1 MKKLSILILIGFLF
15 ANCKKEKT
23 LLQKIKA
30 LNVDTELVTF
40 HKLFYEADEEAL
52 KQLKTKY
59 PFLFPKTT
67 SDQVWRSKIN
77 NPEERELFRM
87 ADSIYGD
94 LAEEKEKLNLLFQ
107 HIRYY
112 NSNFS
117 PPKTFS
123 VITGLDYENNVIY
136 ADSLLFISLDMY
148 LGKNAEPYASFP
160 PYIKNNNTK
169 KHLLVDVA
177 RKILQKKFIYRNGRP
192 FLETMLYH
200 GKEMFLLSTV
210 LPNYKIQELMGYE
223 DKKYQWA
230 VENEAEIWSYFIRKN
245 LLYSTDQK
253 LNHRFI
259 DKAPFSKFYLNSDRL
274 TPGSLGVW
282 IGYKIVQSF
291 ANNNDVTLQ
300 ELLALNTETL
310 FRNSRYKPLK

>member
-1 MKKLSILILIGFLF
+1 MKKLSILILVGLLF

-23 LLQKIKA
+23 LLQRIKTQ
-30 LNVDTELVTF
+30 NIETELVTF
-40 HKLFYEADEEAL
+40 HKQFYEADEEAL
-52 KQLKTKY
+52 KQLKTKH

-87 ADSIYGD
+87 TESIYGD
-94 LAEEKEKLNLLFQ
+94 MSEEKENLNLLFQ

-112 NSNFS
+112 NSNFT
-117 PPKTFS
+117 PPKIFS
-123 VITGLDYENNVIY
+123 LITGLDYENNVIY

-148 LGKNAEPYASFP
+148 LGKNAEPYNSFP
-160 PYIKNNNTK
+160 PYIKNNFTK
-169 KHLLVDVA
+169 KHMLVDVA
-177 RKILQKKFIYRNGRP
+177 RKILQKNFLYKNGRS

-200 GKEMFLLSTV
+200 GKEVYLLSTV
-210 LPNYKIQELMGYE
+210 LPNYKTQELMGYE
-223 DKKYQWA
+223 DDKYQWA

-253 LNHRFI
+253 LNPRFI
-259 DKAPFSKFYLNSDRL
+259 DKAPFSKFYLDSDRL

-291 ANNNDVTLQ
+291 ANNNDVSLQ
-300 ELLALNTETL
+300 ELLALNAESL
-310 FRNSRYKPLK
+310 FRNSRYKPQK